1 MKKVL
6 EQFGVEYLQ
15 ILKEDGSIDE
25 HLMPKL
31 TSKQIKEMYKAMV
44 LARIFDNKLLALQR
58 QGSVG
63 TIAQSTGQ
71 EASAVG
77 SAFALEKNDFIFPS
91 FRESGALLYRGL
103 PMDNI
108 IRVFGWD
115 ERGAK
120 AENVNAFTMSIPV
133 ATHLLHAV
141 GYGMACNIKNDKK
154 VIMAYFG
161 DGATSEGDFH
171 EAMNFAGVFNAPV
184 VFICQNNQFAISVPR
199 EKQSKSK
206 TIAQKAI
213 AFGFKFIQMDGNDVF
228 AVYSATKDA
237 IDNARK
243 GKGPTLIE
251 CFTYR
256 IADHTTSDDS
266 SKYRSEDEVNEWRK
280 KDPIDRLIKYME
292 KKKLWNNKEEEN
304 LKKTC
309 QDQVNKAAE
318 KAMSLPNPNT
328 GDIFRF
334 MYKEMPKELQEQLDE
349 LEESL
354 KYET

>member
-1 MKKVL
+1 
-6 EQFGVEYLQ
+6 
-15 ILKEDGSIDE
+15 
-25 HLMPKL
+25 
-31 TSKQIKEMYKAMV
+31 
-44 LARIFDNKLLALQR
+44 
-58 QGSVG
+58 
-63 TIAQSTGQ
+63 
-71 EASAVG
+71 
-77 SAFALEKNDFIFPS
+77 
-91 FRESGALLYRGL
+91 
-103 PMDNI
+103 
-108 IRVFGWD
+108 
-115 ERGAK
+115 
-120 AENVNAFTMSIPV
+120 
-133 ATHLLHAV
+133 
-141 GYGMACNIKNDKK
+141 MACNLRNDKK
-154 VIMAYFG
+154 VVVVYFG

-184 VFICQNNQFAISVPR
+184 VFICQNNQYAISVPR
-199 EKQSKSK
+199 
-206 TIAQKAI
+206 
-213 AFGFKFIQMDGNDVF
+213 
-228 AVYSATKDA
+228 
-237 IDNARK
+237 

-266 SKYRSEDEVNEWRK
+266 SKYRSEDEVNEWKK
-280 KDPIDRLIKYME
+280 KDPIDRLKKYME

-304 LKKTC
+304 LNKTC

>member
-1 MKKVL
+1 
-6 EQFGVEYLQ
+6 
-15 ILKEDGSIDE
+15 
-25 HLMPKL
+25 MPKL
-31 TSKQIKEMYKAMV
+31 TSKQIKDMYKAMV
-44 LARIFDNKLLALQR
+44 LTRIFDDKLLVLQR
-58 QGSVG
+58 QGRVG

-71 EASAVG
+71 EASSIG
-77 SAFALEKNDFIFPS
+77 SSFALAKEDFIFPS
-91 FRESGALLYRGL
+91 FRESGALIYRGL
-103 PMDNI
+103 PMESI
-108 IRVFGWD
+108 IEVFGWD
-115 ERGAK
+115 ERGSIIPK
-120 AENVNAFTMSIPV
+120 GVNLFTMSIPV
-133 ATHLLHAV
+133 ATQTLHAV
-141 GYGMACNIKNDKK
+141 GYGMACNLKNDKK
-154 VIMAYFG
+154 VVVVYFG

-184 VFICQNNQFAISVPR
+184 VFICQNNQYAISVPR

-213 AFGFKFIQMDGNDVF
+213 AFGFKGMQVDGNDVF

-237 IDNARK
+237 VDNARK

-266 SKYRSEDEVNEWRK
+266 SKYRSEDEVNEWKK
-280 KDPIDRLIKYME
+280 KDPIDRLKKYME

-318 KAMSLPNPNT
+318 KAMSLPNPNID
-328 GDIFRF
+328 DIFRF

-349 LEESL
+349 LEDSL

>member
-1 MKKVL
+1 
-6 EQFGVEYLQ
+6 
-15 ILKEDGSIDE
+15 
-25 HLMPKL
+25 
-31 TSKQIKEMYKAMV
+31 MV

-184 VFICQNNQFAISVPR
+184 VFICQNNQFAISMPR
-199 EKQSKSK
+199 EKQTKAKSL
-206 TIAQKAI
+206 AQKAI
-213 AFGFKFIQMDGNDVF
+213 AYGFRGIQVDGNDVF
-228 AVYSATKDA
+228 AVYSAAKDA
-237 IDNARK
+237 ADNARK
-243 GKGPTLIE
+243 GRGPTLIE
-251 CFTYR
+251 CYTYR
-256 IADHTTSDDS
+256 IADHTTSDDA
-266 SKYRSEDEVNEWRK
+266 SKYRTEKELNEWKK
-280 KDPIDRLIKYME
+280 KDPIDRLRKYME
-292 KKKLWNNKEEEN
+292 KKKLWNKKDEGKLVKE
-304 LKKTC
+304 L
-309 QDQVNKAAE
+309 QDSVNKAAE
-318 KAMSLPNPNT
+318 KAMAIEKPDIE
-328 GDIFRF
+328 DIFKY
-334 MYKEMPKELQEQLDE
+334 MYKEMTNELKEE
-349 LEESL
+349 LNDLKESL
-354 KYET
+354 KYEA